1 MRGSEMLVAVTAARR
16 SRSGQAAALRA
27 VYANR
32 SLRRA
37 ELAWGGFHFVEWAH
51 LVALAVVAYGAGGA
65 KAVGVVGFARMAPT
79 ALATPFAAVVVDR
92 FRRESIL
99 LAVHV
104 VRACALGAA
113 AAVLLTGGRMIFV
126 YVLVVVA
133 AIPLAAHR
141 PCHLALAPLLAR
153 SPRELVAANVAVM
166 TLESAGMITGPA
178 VAGGL
183 LELSSP
189 GVVFA
194 LCAAVSSFSA
204 LLVSGVRAG
213 CIAPRGDRLRPGAD
227 LREGARAILDNRNI
241 RIVVGL
247 FGAQTLVR
255 GFMSVLLVLVA
266 LRLVGLGDPG
276 VGYLNAAFGIGGVV
290 GATAAAAV
298 VGRLGLG
305 RPFQAA
311 LALWGLP
318 LAVIALR
325 PTSLLAFAMLALSGC
340 GNSLLDVS
348 GFTAMQEGA
357 DGRVL
362 GRVFAVFELLVIV
375 TVGVGWLAAPA
386 LVAAVGTRG
395 ALFAV
400 GCLLPA
406 LALFSHRRLGEL
418 VQDEDGR
425 VADIELVRSAAIFAA
440 LPFVTARGL
449 AAQLE
454 PLTVTGGTEIV
465 RAGDTGDR
473 FYLIEQGVVRVAPI
487 GGAAARELGPGEGFG
502 EIALLF
508 DVPRTATATAVGP
521 VRLRAIR
528 RDAFLAAVTSHAL
541 TLDEANRIV
550 SERALDL
557 PPLAL
562 ATTV

>member
-1 MRGSEMLVAVTAARR
+1 MLVAVPAVRR
-16 SRSGQAAALRA
+16 SRSGQTAALRA
-27 VYANR
+27 VYGNR

-37 ELAWGGFHFVEWAH
+37 ELAWGCFHFVEWAH
-51 LVALAVVAYGAGGA
+51 LVALAVVAYAAGGA
-65 KAVGVVGFARMAPT
+65 KAVGLVGFARMVPS

-104 VRACALGAA
+104 IRALALGGA

-126 YVLVVVA
+126 YALVVVA

-141 PCHLALAPLLAR
+141 PCHLALAPLLAH
-153 SPRELVAANVAVM
+153 SPLELVAANVAVM
-166 TLESAGMITGPA
+166 AFESAGMITGPA

-194 LCAAVSSFSA
+194 VCAGVSTLSA
-204 LLVSGVRAG
+204 ILVSRVRTG
-213 CIAPRGDRLRPGAD
+213 FIVPRRDRMRPGAD
-227 LREGARAILDNRNI
+227 LREGARAVIQNRNI

-266 LRLVGLGDPG
+266 LRLIGLGDPG
-276 VGYLNAAFGIGGVV
+276 VGYLNAAFGVGGVV
-290 GATAAAAV
+290 GATAAVAV

-318 LAVIALR
+318 LAVIAVW
-325 PTSLLAFAMLALSGC
+325 PVSLLAFAMLALSGW

-348 GFTAMQEGA
+348 GFTAMQENA

-362 GRVFAVFELLVIV
+362 GRIFAIFELLVIV
-375 TVGVGWLAAPA
+375 TVGIGWLAAPA
-386 LVAAVGTRG
+386 LVSGVGTRG
-395 ALFAV
+395 ALLAV

-406 LALFSHRRLGEL
+406 LALLSHRRLGAL
-418 VQDEDGR
+418 DDDADSR
-425 VADIELVRSAAIFAA
+425 AADIELVRGAAIFAA

-454 PLTVTGGTEIV
+454 PLTVADGTEIV
-465 RAGDTGDR
+465 RAGDAGDR
-473 FYLIEQGVVRVAPI
+473 FYLIEQGVVHVAPI
-487 GGAAARELGPGEGFG
+487 GAAARDLGPGEGFG

-508 DVPRTATATAVGP
+508 DVPRTATAFAVGP

-557 PPLAL
+557 PPLAV